1 MSLIDSHVGLL
12 LQVYTK
18 QDSVINRVDLQTGQ
32 STSCFPALLQIKQP
46 AIPVL
51 RCHHSTLT
59 RKKRDH
65 KTRKKTHGH
74 TGDLSI
80 RQNYPRM
87 HLHLHLHM
95 HLHRHTLYI
104 VHSFALVPVPN
115 PFFGACRFEL
125 SKSPN

>member
-18 QDSVINRVDLQTGQ
+18 QDSEIINRVDLQTGQ

-59 RKKRDH
+59 REKKGTRRHKKR
-65 KTRKKTHGH
+65 KTHGH

-87 HLHLHLHM
+87 HLHLHLSAHAYSSQ
-95 HLHRHTLYI
+95 LCPCARPK
-104 VHSFALVPVPN
+104 PVLW
-115 PFFGACRFEL
+115 CMQI
-125 SKSPN
+125 